1 MISVIVPVY
10 NAEKYLKKCLDSL
23 VNQSYK
29 DLEIILVND
38 GSQDGSEKI
47 CKDYEEKDS
56 RIILINKN
64 NGGPSSARNS
74 GIEKANGEYLS
85 FIDSDDYLALDFYE
99 KLEKSIT
106 KNNADIAFCKY
117 ALCYGEK
124 IIKVNE
130 TGLNKFVIDK
140 DIKYFFSSKNHINAY
155 LCRGLFKAKLF
166 ENNRYDENI
175 RYCEDLDLILRIINT
190 NNPRFSIVDEYLYF
204 YEQTPC
210 SITRRMDK
218 EKIFRYEKGI
228 LKCADLLCSVDMNR
242 YACSLKYNCFI
253 QANNYY
259 VYNKDAD
266 LLSTFDKKYNTEENY
281 KAYKS
286 LNTSLKNKIV
296 AFLARHKIMWI
307 YKLLKKIQDS

>member
-64 NGGPSSARNS
+64 NGGPSSARNL

-117 ALCYGEK
+117 VLCYGEK
-124 IIKVNE
+124 IIKVN
-130 TGLNKFVIDK
+130 T
-140 DIKYFFSSKNHINAY
+140 KY
-155 LCRGLFKAKLF
+155 
-166 ENNRYDENI
+166 
-175 RYCEDLDLILRIINT
+175 
-190 NNPRFSIVDEYLYF
+190 
-204 YEQTPC
+204 
-210 SITRRMDK
+210 
-218 EKIFRYEKGI
+218 
-228 LKCADLLCSVDMNR
+228 
-242 YACSLKYNCFI
+242 
-253 QANNYY
+253 
-259 VYNKDAD
+259 
-266 LLSTFDKKYNTEENY
+266 KKT
-281 KAYKS
+281 KR
-286 LNTSLKNKIV
+286 TTKNK
-296 AFLARHKIMWI
+296 M
-307 YKLLKKIQDS
+307 KK

>member
-99 KLEKSIT
+99 KLEDIEIDVFVSHIPPVDPPFSNYP
-106 KNNADIAFCKY
+106 NNA
-117 ALCYGEK
+117 CYVAPVPFLVGKHWVCGHQHTKGEFR
-124 IIKVNE
+124 ILDTYFHMNPLGYPMERNE
-130 TGLNKFVIDK
+130 L
-140 DIKYFFSSKNHINAY
+140 
-155 LCRGLFKAKLF
+155 KLKTF
-166 ENNRYDENI
+166 
-175 RYCEDLDLILRIINT
+175 RI
-190 NNPRFSIVDEYLYF
+190 
-204 YEQTPC
+204 
-210 SITRRMDK
+210 
-218 EKIFRYEKGI
+218 
-228 LKCADLLCSVDMNR
+228 
-242 YACSLKYNCFI
+242 
-253 QANNYY
+253 
-259 VYNKDAD
+259 
-266 LLSTFDKKYNTEENY
+266 
-281 KAYKS
+281 
-286 LNTSLKNKIV
+286 
-296 AFLARHKIMWI
+296 
-307 YKLLKKIQDS
+307 

>member
-99 KLEKSIT
+99 KLE
-106 KNNADIAFCKY
+106 DI
-117 ALCYGEK
+117 E
-124 IIKVNE
+124 
-130 TGLNKFVIDK
+130 IDV
-140 DIKYFFSSKNHINAY
+140 F
-155 LCRGLFKAKLF
+155 
-166 ENNRYDENI
+166 
-175 RYCEDLDLILRIINT
+175 
-190 NNPRFSIVDEYLYF
+190 
-204 YEQTPC
+204 
-210 SITRRMDK
+210 
-218 EKIFRYEKGI
+218 
-228 LKCADLLCSVDMNR
+228 
-242 YACSLKYNCFI
+242 
-253 QANNYY
+253 
-259 VYNKDAD
+259 
-266 LLSTFDKKYNTEENY
+266 LSHN
-281 KAYKS
+281 
-286 LNTSLKNKIV
+286 
-296 AFLARHKIMWI
+296 
-307 YKLLKKIQDS
+307 